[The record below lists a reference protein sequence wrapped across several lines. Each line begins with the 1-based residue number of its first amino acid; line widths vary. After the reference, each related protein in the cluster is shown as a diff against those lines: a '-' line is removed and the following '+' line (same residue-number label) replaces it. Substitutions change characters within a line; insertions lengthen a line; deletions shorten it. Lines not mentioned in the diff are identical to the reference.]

1 MVNRRAPEAC
11 TRAAKPIPEVSS
23 SDSWRGVRHRIAQNF
38 LFEFQSS
45 GHASGPV
52 RATQA

>member
-11 TRAAKPIPEVSS
+11 TRAAKPITAVSR
-23 SDSWRGVRHRIAQNF
+23 SDRWRGVRHRIAQKF
-38 LFEFQSS
+38 LVEFQSS